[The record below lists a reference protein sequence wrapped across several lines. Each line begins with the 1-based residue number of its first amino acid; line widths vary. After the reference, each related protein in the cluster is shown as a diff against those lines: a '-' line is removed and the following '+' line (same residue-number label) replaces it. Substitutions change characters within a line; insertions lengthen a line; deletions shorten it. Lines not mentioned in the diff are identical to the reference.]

1 MFYTEETKKEKR
13 IILKMLNLLYLDI
26 CIVKNHHFENFL
38 LSFNEESKQ
47 RGAWSFFSDTP

>member
-47 RGAWSFFSDTP
+47 RGA